1 MRADDTG
8 RRSLGQRARRC
19 TAVPLLL
26 ALATYALLATPVLAQ
41 AETNDTLRRLT
52 GGGHV
57 LLLRHALAPGTGD
70 PPGFRIDDCS
80 TQRNLDERGRAQARA
95 IGAWL
100 RYHGLMAA
108 AVYSSQWCRCLET
121 ARLLGVGPVTE
132 LPALNS
138 FYDRT
143 EDREPNLRALRAFLE
158 TRPAHS
164 LPAVLVTH
172 QVTISALTG
181 AGASSGEGVLIEL
194 DGSDPYTIRARL
206 RFQD

>member
-1 MRADDTG
+1 MSAQDTG
-8 RRSLGQRARRC
+8 RRCPGQRAQRC
-19 TAVPLLL
+19 TTVPLML
-26 ALATYALLATPVLAQ
+26 ALAVCALLATSALAQ
-41 AETNDTLRRLT
+41 AETDEALHRLT
-52 GGGHV
+52 EGGHV

-70 PPGFRIDDCS
+70 PPEFRLGDCT

-100 RYHGLMAA
+100 RSRGVSAA

-121 ARLLGVGPVTE
+121 ARLLGIGPVIE

-138 FYDRT
+138 FYELT
-143 EDREPNLRALRAFLE
+143 QNREPNLRELRAFLG
-158 TRPAHS
+158 TRPEHG
-164 LPAVLVTH
+164 LPTVLVTH

-194 DGSDPYTIRARL
+194 DGNDRYTIRARL
-206 RFQD
+206 HFED